1 MSDPRQDLRATAESI
16 RRDAEQV
23 KILEEEKEVLDPT
36 DARIP
41 LLSEQV
47 ERLTAELHDKAAA
60 ERELSDEIQEIK

>member
-23 KILEEEKEVLDPT
+23 KILEEEKEALDPT

-47 ERLTAELHDKAAA
+47 EHLTAELHDKAAA
-60 ERELSDEIQEIK
+60 ERELGDEIQETK